1 MEENKLKGLRKLQGL
16 QGISKEEQE
25 IWRTINREKLKGKD
39 SRYEDRLYRNQQ
51 FVKTFGKEAL
61 LSYNKNQRDAIYKD
75 YVANEIFKETYSPY
89 TGKVDKLGN
98 PIVDPN
104 KGMGNA
110 EEYEKYNSMTA
121 DGKIKLLE
129 SGWKSENQLNNLLK
143 KRQES
148 HRKALSNTN
157 AFIGAPAYA
166 QGAAL
171 YSKEVTDPIDEVYSK
186 GKNNAI
192 IDKIY
197 SDDLKKQTKL
207 LDKEVAVEYDTN
219 IRNLSD
225 DEVNKEFMQRITP
238 SENSLGNNNFKAFF
252 HDGNNIESEV
262 KDYSIDDK
270 RLYLAKANVYNKYF
284 GAYTAKDA
292 LEYEAQE
299 YISDHQDII
308 DYSGALA
315 NDIGIATMSYTAS
328 KVNGIRQGINRFRGN
343 SLVWIDSDGNIIA
356 PNKIKTASNGA
367 HYYTN
372 NEGYNTI
379 VKQREMSIANLDLL
393 GKDAD
398 GYDLPNIFNNQYWS
412 DAEQF
417 GTLNKEEQQ
426 EYKKLGVSPHK
437 VMYKPGEGTD
447 YKYETAKML
456 SFGMADALINLLP
469 YGLGWA
475 GKTLQGANT
484 FLNATGKVMQWSG
497 KMSGAIQ
504 PTASAIG
511 LGHQYG
517 IGTFNEGFAQN
528 MANLEEK
535 VYNNIE
541 TEFKEKYQNDAK
553 FKASIDKQVQAE
565 YNKLKKEQQRQLSA
579 GENNM
584 QIADQ
589 KVNDELLKRQAMNN
603 VGTAYKQEELKKARN
618 SDKYFNSVSKAIED
632 AGVSATAMAV
642 TDAAKYSIVN
652 NFGYRKYLF
661 GTAESRKVS
670 ALKKMSDKVSEKDG
684 ILKFNGLLNLKENAK
699 KLKTALSDA
708 EKRAVL
714 AEKAKTIGKIVKD
727 QAIGGA
733 WTNYTD
739 EMQSWGSK
747 QINEDMF
754 TSYLNNT
761 YDVESAVDLYNALDG
776 VESFLKGA
784 TGSIGRKSNTD
795 AGIVG
800 ITGSLFTL
808 APNVAGILHAFTKE
822 GKKQWSKATN
832 GERINMIVQQGI
844 LNNYYAKKQAEAE
857 IQRSVDMVNTLNQQN
872 DNFTSLRQVLTLNRA
887 IENATN
893 QEQKNILTY
902 LQALTSIQNLHKFS
916 TDVGVQEQSSSR
928 IKEWFRKKFGGDESA
943 LDAVA
948 AQSTIL
954 TKALA
959 ELSEITSGNF
969 NDATKKELLA
979 EYYAKN
985 PDKAQTEENN
995 NKALEEITNNAKSLI
1010 EAESKW
1016 QEIDAKLK
1024 QVEEDRGEPI
1034 NSKAREKLL
1043 TNSALD
1049 SYYGERINT
1058 LEEKIS
1064 GKAANTSRE
1073 FIGEIY
1079 GKAKAVKRQITTLER
1094 DKKETERRIQ
1104 SAKDAY
1110 EKTEA
1115 LLKKY
1120 EETHDFEH
1128 LSDFEKTEYRELVQ
1142 KAEAERLQLEYLQ
1155 QLSEQQ
1161 SSKIEQLTEYTKE
1174 TNSRVLTKEEILM
1187 LPSEARAFMLDE
1199 SNLNRYSKEQQK
1211 VLKELTKELNLKDP
1225 SILQSIQDQAYLARL
1240 KEANASAYNMI
1251 LSNPEAAAV
1260 QLQVQQEIN
1269 SSQVNNYISRL
1280 IGEQL
1285 DRAVRRLA
1293 RESNMSK
1300 EDIGNVLYSKLR
1312 EYNPYILD
1320 YLYNTRTDEKGLGT
1334 IATYKEI
1341 MQKAKD
1347 WSEMVANIRNAIDK
1361 MELDDTTTKLFS
1373 KNIEHLIDEAGS
1385 TEEAMQILND
1395 ISESMDVSTEDRANF
1410 KKLLSMI
1417 DGIEKQK
1424 ASTVKETKESK
1435 EARQES
1441 QETQVK
1447 QEEKKV
1453 QDAEKEVETKSSA
1466 KNSRTY
1472 WEAFKEIGINE
1483 GEFAGS
1489 IENNPANK
1497 TAGITSTLSHLQAEV
1512 VRRKTRNVFE
1522 DAANSDRQRLHDA
1535 VTSNTHATSANVN
1548 LLKYLYLALDAVKEG
1563 RMSAD
1568 EAMALVEYHLN
1579 VEDSTHKEF
1588 IANLHSQRG
1597 SQLAKETRTHKYI
1610 DMGRNEASIQV
1621 EKEPVAVTNLQNG
1634 DRFFGPNNTIVTLR
1648 EKLPNNEYLVDERGT
1663 TFVASTMKGGN
1674 WSEWLKTNPKVDRI
1688 ARTNKSFSQS
1698 NIQEAYQ
1705 ETEKEKSNEKN
1716 AQEAIEVTDKE
1727 ATNDNYT
1734 KEHKEE
1740 IITNGEEAPT
1750 ESPNLDKQVAN
1761 TKSEKPITV
1770 REVTTDV
1777 TNQGNTLQSSSSDML
1792 GNTMY
1797 GYDNKA
1803 LEEDGKE
1810 VVRAGSDPKDAMS
1823 RYFNWLHNEGI
1834 KLQEIIDNELHSIS
1848 KVNKKIELLYVNPL
1862 QNATDDAAL
1871 GNFTLLCVEYTDEV
1885 AKIHKEE
1892 RGGVVTAGGKKYLIV
1907 GTLGFAKN
1915 NTAQGDAFRSITR
1928 QGHQQRDSYFRDNPT
1943 ERFFVDKSMSTEIEQ
1958 MTSGRIVREKIGDSE
1973 TKVRPITE
1981 ILNDS
1986 SRNPKG
1992 LKLVDLKWGIQYGR
2006 KFATVGV
2013 SERNTVYPPR
2023 DSISNSGAVFVL
2035 IEAANGNYIPAA
2047 IKPTLLGDI
2056 QEGTFKTIL
2065 NNLFNELTSVNYN
2078 DRKKAISQ
2086 LVQLLVLNKNGNN
2099 ILIGKEGINTVSIV
2113 RESNILKTFNVADS
2127 NFDRM
2132 ELIRAIEDLNPR
2144 INITLSTLSDPVLLQ
2159 AFADAGA
2166 LNTDIAKLG
2175 TSNAGF
2181 TVSAIDA
2188 EGKPIKTVTIE
2199 NKEPNLEGNS
2209 DLAKANYKQQHSI
2222 YYKGTLYREKNNKW
2236 YTDNWKEVTD
2246 IDTIQ
2251 QLKLSNYIRTNN
2263 LSPVL
2268 VNSSKQKGKVVEV
2281 YVINDSKVIT
2291 KEDGVLIERNE
2302 EDSKKITTYLR
2313 NKQLQKDREQKAQE
2327 ELKTKQPE
2335 ASENTTPK
2343 VLTDEQLI
2351 AQGNGDFTST
2361 AKPQSTDSEVR
2372 AQEVVDRIIT
2382 DTHDIVLDEK
2392 RSIYTDSTGKE
2403 YARVTSVIQATEGAK
2418 RFYPNSP
2425 WILPSTKIGTGID
2438 EFVRDFFAGKLG
2450 NLENL
2455 HKRYPN
2461 ASLPQLQAFEKQLK
2475 ELKADFDKKGLTVVP
2490 RDVTVTGEVEVTD
2503 ANGKKYKLSVAG
2515 TLDLLAYDKDGNF
2528 YIFDMKTNRSIPND
2542 NKASK
2547 WSKQLSLYKQFLEE
2561 KYGINVKGTEI
2572 IPIKV
2577 SYPSPYAVSYKAEG
2591 NQLSTTVDGLEESFR
2606 SSKPILYP
2614 NIPIS
2619 TSPVK
2624 VEYNL
2629 LTNEER
2635 SMLSPIID
2643 GTYNPTT
2650 GTINKESVN
2659 KSNEDINK
2667 TGNKSLAELQAS
2679 ANTNPT
2685 DINSILKNRTYSRRV
2700 REVLKKKGFKGKPSE
2715 VTEWLKEHNMPSTNI
2730 QDIDAWLD
2738 MLENCR

>member
-1453 QDAEKEVETKSSA
+1453 QDAE
-1466 KNSRTY
+1466 N
-1472 WEAFKEIGINE
+1472 
-1483 GEFAGS
+1483 
-1489 IENNPANK
+1489 
-1497 TAGITSTLSHLQAEV
+1497 
-1512 VRRKTRNVFE
+1512 
-1522 DAANSDRQRLHDA
+1522 
-1535 VTSNTHATSANVN
+1535 
-1548 LLKYLYLALDAVKEG
+1548 
-1563 RMSAD
+1563 
-1568 EAMALVEYHLN
+1568 
-1579 VEDSTHKEF
+1579 
-1588 IANLHSQRG
+1588 
-1597 SQLAKETRTHKYI
+1597 
-1610 DMGRNEASIQV
+1610 
-1621 EKEPVAVTNLQNG
+1621 
-1634 DRFFGPNNTIVTLR
+1634 
-1648 EKLPNNEYLVDERGT
+1648 
-1663 TFVASTMKGGN
+1663 
-1674 WSEWLKTNPKVDRI
+1674 KVDI
-1688 ARTNKSFSQS
+1688 
-1698 NIQEAYQ
+1698 
-1705 ETEKEKSNEKN
+1705 EKSNEKN

-1727 ATNDNYT
+1727 AANDNYT
-1734 KEHKEE
+1734 EEHKEE
-1740 IITNGEEAPT
+1740 IITNGEEVPLRLEEEAPT

>member
-1 MEENKLKGLRKLQGL
+1 
-16 QGISKEEQE
+16 
-25 IWRTINREKLKGKD
+25 
-39 SRYEDRLYRNQQ
+39 
-51 FVKTFGKEAL
+51 
-61 LSYNKNQRDAIYKD
+61 
-75 YVANEIFKETYSPY
+75 
-89 TGKVDKLGN
+89 
-98 PIVDPN
+98 
-104 KGMGNA
+104 
-110 EEYEKYNSMTA
+110 
-121 DGKIKLLE
+121 
-129 SGWKSENQLNNLLK
+129 
-143 KRQES
+143 
-148 HRKALSNTN
+148 
-157 AFIGAPAYA
+157 
-166 QGAAL
+166 
-171 YSKEVTDPIDEVYSK
+171 
-186 GKNNAI
+186 
-192 IDKIY
+192 
-197 SDDLKKQTKL
+197 
-207 LDKEVAVEYDTN
+207 
-219 IRNLSD
+219 
-225 DEVNKEFMQRITP
+225 
-238 SENSLGNNNFKAFF
+238 
-252 HDGNNIESEV
+252 
-262 KDYSIDDK
+262 
-270 RLYLAKANVYNKYF
+270 
-284 GAYTAKDA
+284 
-292 LEYEAQE
+292 
-299 YISDHQDII
+299 
-308 DYSGALA
+308 
-315 NDIGIATMSYTAS
+315 
-328 KVNGIRQGINRFRGN
+328 
-343 SLVWIDSDGNIIA
+343 
-356 PNKIKTASNGA
+356 
-367 HYYTN
+367 
-372 NEGYNTI
+372 
-379 VKQREMSIANLDLL
+379 
-393 GKDAD
+393 
-398 GYDLPNIFNNQYWS
+398 
-412 DAEQF
+412 
-417 GTLNKEEQQ
+417 
-426 EYKKLGVSPHK
+426 
-437 VMYKPGEGTD
+437 
-447 YKYETAKML
+447 
-456 SFGMADALINLLP
+456 
-469 YGLGWA
+469 
-475 GKTLQGANT
+475 
-484 FLNATGKVMQWSG
+484 
-497 KMSGAIQ
+497 
-504 PTASAIG
+504 
-511 LGHQYG
+511 
-517 IGTFNEGFAQN
+517 
-528 MANLEEK
+528 
-535 VYNNIE
+535 
-541 TEFKEKYQNDAK
+541 
-553 FKASIDKQVQAE
+553 
-565 YNKLKKEQQRQLSA
+565 
-579 GENNM
+579 
-584 QIADQ
+584 
-589 KVNDELLKRQAMNN
+589 
-603 VGTAYKQEELKKARN
+603 
-618 SDKYFNSVSKAIED
+618 
-632 AGVSATAMAV
+632 
-642 TDAAKYSIVN
+642 
-652 NFGYRKYLF
+652 
-661 GTAESRKVS
+661 
-670 ALKKMSDKVSEKDG
+670 
-684 ILKFNGLLNLKENAK
+684 
-699 KLKTALSDA
+699 
-708 EKRAVL
+708 
-714 AEKAKTIGKIVKD
+714 
-727 QAIGGA
+727 
-733 WTNYTD
+733 
-739 EMQSWGSK
+739 
-747 QINEDMF
+747 
-754 TSYLNNT
+754 
-761 YDVESAVDLYNALDG
+761 
-776 VESFLKGA
+776 
-784 TGSIGRKSNTD
+784 
-795 AGIVG
+795 
-800 ITGSLFTL
+800 
-808 APNVAGILHAFTKE
+808 
-822 GKKQWSKATN
+822 
-832 GERINMIVQQGI
+832 
-844 LNNYYAKKQAEAE
+844 
-857 IQRSVDMVNTLNQQN
+857 
-872 DNFTSLRQVLTLNRA
+872 
-887 IENATN
+887 
-893 QEQKNILTY
+893 
-902 LQALTSIQNLHKFS
+902 
-916 TDVGVQEQSSSR
+916 
-928 IKEWFRKKFGGDESA
+928 
-943 LDAVA
+943 
-948 AQSTIL
+948 
-954 TKALA
+954 
-959 ELSEITSGNF
+959 
-969 NDATKKELLA
+969 
-979 EYYAKN
+979 
-985 PDKAQTEENN
+985 
-995 NKALEEITNNAKSLI
+995 
-1010 EAESKW
+1010 
-1016 QEIDAKLK
+1016 
-1024 QVEEDRGEPI
+1024 
-1034 NSKAREKLL
+1034 
-1043 TNSALD
+1043 
-1049 SYYGERINT
+1049 
-1058 LEEKIS
+1058 
-1064 GKAANTSRE
+1064 
-1073 FIGEIY
+1073 
-1079 GKAKAVKRQITTLER
+1079 
-1094 DKKETERRIQ
+1094 
-1104 SAKDAY
+1104 
-1110 EKTEA
+1110 
-1115 LLKKY
+1115 
-1120 EETHDFEH
+1120 
-1128 LSDFEKTEYRELVQ
+1128 
-1142 KAEAERLQLEYLQ
+1142 
-1155 QLSEQQ
+1155 
-1161 SSKIEQLTEYTKE
+1161 
-1174 TNSRVLTKEEILM
+1174 
-1187 LPSEARAFMLDE
+1187 
-1199 SNLNRYSKEQQK
+1199 
-1211 VLKELTKELNLKDP
+1211 
-1225 SILQSIQDQAYLARL
+1225 
-1240 KEANASAYNMI
+1240 
-1251 LSNPEAAAV
+1251 
-1260 QLQVQQEIN
+1260 
-1269 SSQVNNYISRL
+1269 
-1280 IGEQL
+1280 
-1285 DRAVRRLA
+1285 
-1293 RESNMSK
+1293 
-1300 EDIGNVLYSKLR
+1300 
-1312 EYNPYILD
+1312 
-1320 YLYNTRTDEKGLGT
+1320 
-1334 IATYKEI
+1334 
-1341 MQKAKD
+1341 
-1347 WSEMVANIRNAIDK
+1347 
-1361 MELDDTTTKLFS
+1361 
-1373 KNIEHLIDEAGS
+1373 
-1385 TEEAMQILND
+1385 
-1395 ISESMDVSTEDRANF
+1395 
-1410 KKLLSMI
+1410 
-1417 DGIEKQK
+1417 
-1424 ASTVKETKESK
+1424 
-1435 EARQES
+1435 
-1441 QETQVK
+1441 
-1447 QEEKKV
+1447 
-1453 QDAEKEVETKSSA
+1453 
-1466 KNSRTY
+1466 
-1472 WEAFKEIGINE
+1472 
-1483 GEFAGS
+1483 
-1489 IENNPANK
+1489 
-1497 TAGITSTLSHLQAEV
+1497 
-1512 VRRKTRNVFE
+1512 
-1522 DAANSDRQRLHDA
+1522 
-1535 VTSNTHATSANVN
+1535 
-1548 LLKYLYLALDAVKEG
+1548 
-1563 RMSAD
+1563 
-1568 EAMALVEYHLN
+1568 
-1579 VEDSTHKEF
+1579 
-1588 IANLHSQRG
+1588 
-1597 SQLAKETRTHKYI
+1597 
-1610 DMGRNEASIQV
+1610 
-1621 EKEPVAVTNLQNG
+1621 
-1634 DRFFGPNNTIVTLR
+1634 
-1648 EKLPNNEYLVDERGT
+1648 
-1663 TFVASTMKGGN
+1663 
-1674 WSEWLKTNPKVDRI
+1674 
-1688 ARTNKSFSQS
+1688 
-1698 NIQEAYQ
+1698 
-1705 ETEKEKSNEKN
+1705 
-1716 AQEAIEVTDKE
+1716 
-1727 ATNDNYT
+1727 
-1734 KEHKEE
+1734 
-1740 IITNGEEAPT
+1740 
-1750 ESPNLDKQVAN
+1750 
-1761 TKSEKPITV
+1761 
-1770 REVTTDV
+1770 
-1777 TNQGNTLQSSSSDML
+1777 ML

-2113 RESNILKTFNVADS
+2113 REGNILKTFNVADS

>member
-171 YSKEVTDPIDEVYSK
+171 YSKEVTDFTPIAEVYSK

-1441 QETQVK
+1441 QETQVN
-1447 QEEKKV
+1447 QEENKI
-1453 QDAEKEVETKSSA
+1453 QDAE
-1466 KNSRTY
+1466 N
-1472 WEAFKEIGINE
+1472 
-1483 GEFAGS
+1483 
-1489 IENNPANK
+1489 
-1497 TAGITSTLSHLQAEV
+1497 
-1512 VRRKTRNVFE
+1512 
-1522 DAANSDRQRLHDA
+1522 
-1535 VTSNTHATSANVN
+1535 
-1548 LLKYLYLALDAVKEG
+1548 
-1563 RMSAD
+1563 
-1568 EAMALVEYHLN
+1568 
-1579 VEDSTHKEF
+1579 
-1588 IANLHSQRG
+1588 
-1597 SQLAKETRTHKYI
+1597 
-1610 DMGRNEASIQV
+1610 
-1621 EKEPVAVTNLQNG
+1621 
-1634 DRFFGPNNTIVTLR
+1634 
-1648 EKLPNNEYLVDERGT
+1648 
-1663 TFVASTMKGGN
+1663 
-1674 WSEWLKTNPKVDRI
+1674 KVDI
-1688 ARTNKSFSQS
+1688 
-1698 NIQEAYQ
+1698 
-1705 ETEKEKSNEKN
+1705 EKSNEKN

-1727 ATNDNYT
+1727 AANDNYT
-1734 KEHKEE
+1734 EEHKEE

-2113 RESNILKTFNVADS
+2113 REGNILKTFNVADS

-2351 AQGNGDFTST
+2351 AQSNGDFTS
-2361 AKPQSTDSEVR
+2361 SEKS
-2372 AQEVVDRIIT
+2372 QES
-2382 DTHDIVLDEK
+2382 
-2392 RSIYTDSTGKE
+2392 SIE
-2403 YARVTSVIQATEGAK
+2403 
-2418 RFYPNSP
+2418 
-2425 WILPSTKIGTGID
+2425 
-2438 EFVRDFFAGKLG
+2438 
-2450 NLENL
+2450 
-2455 HKRYPN
+2455 
-2461 ASLPQLQAFEKQLK
+2461 
-2475 ELKADFDKKGLTVVP
+2475 
-2490 RDVTVTGEVEVTD
+2490 
-2503 ANGKKYKLSVAG
+2503 
-2515 TLDLLAYDKDGNF
+2515 
-2528 YIFDMKTNRSIPND
+2528 
-2542 NKASK
+2542 
-2547 WSKQLSLYKQFLEE
+2547 
-2561 KYGINVKGTEI
+2561 
-2572 IPIKV
+2572 
-2577 SYPSPYAVSYKAEG
+2577 
-2591 NQLSTTVDGLEESFR
+2591 
-2606 SSKPILYP
+2606 KPIEET
-2614 NIPIS
+2614 I
-2619 TSPVK
+2619 VK
-2624 VEYNL
+2624 
-2629 LTNEER
+2629 
-2635 SMLSPIID
+2635 
-2643 GTYNPTT
+2643 
-2650 GTINKESVN
+2650 
-2659 KSNEDINK
+2659 EDINK
-2667 TGNKSLAELQAS
+2667 TGNKSLAELQENSKSKPKEA
-2679 ANTNPT
+2679 T
-2685 DINSILKNRTYSRRV
+2685 DILKNRTYSRRV

>member
-171 YSKEVTDPIDEVYSK
+171 YSKEVTDFTPIAEVYSK

-541 TEFKEKYQNDAK
+541 TEFKEKYQNNAK

-1441 QETQVK
+1441 QETQVN
-1447 QEEKKV
+1447 QEENKI
-1453 QDAEKEVETKSSA
+1453 QDAE
-1466 KNSRTY
+1466 N
-1472 WEAFKEIGINE
+1472 
-1483 GEFAGS
+1483 
-1489 IENNPANK
+1489 
-1497 TAGITSTLSHLQAEV
+1497 
-1512 VRRKTRNVFE
+1512 
-1522 DAANSDRQRLHDA
+1522 
-1535 VTSNTHATSANVN
+1535 
-1548 LLKYLYLALDAVKEG
+1548 
-1563 RMSAD
+1563 
-1568 EAMALVEYHLN
+1568 
-1579 VEDSTHKEF
+1579 
-1588 IANLHSQRG
+1588 
-1597 SQLAKETRTHKYI
+1597 
-1610 DMGRNEASIQV
+1610 
-1621 EKEPVAVTNLQNG
+1621 
-1634 DRFFGPNNTIVTLR
+1634 
-1648 EKLPNNEYLVDERGT
+1648 
-1663 TFVASTMKGGN
+1663 
-1674 WSEWLKTNPKVDRI
+1674 KVDI
-1688 ARTNKSFSQS
+1688 
-1698 NIQEAYQ
+1698 
-1705 ETEKEKSNEKN
+1705 EKSNEKN

-1727 ATNDNYT
+1727 AANDNYT
-1734 KEHKEE
+1734 EEHKEE

-2113 RESNILKTFNVADS
+2113 REGNILKTFNVADS

-2351 AQGNGDFTST
+2351 AQSNGDFTS
-2361 AKPQSTDSEVR
+2361 SEKS
-2372 AQEVVDRIIT
+2372 QES
-2382 DTHDIVLDEK
+2382 
-2392 RSIYTDSTGKE
+2392 SIE
-2403 YARVTSVIQATEGAK
+2403 
-2418 RFYPNSP
+2418 
-2425 WILPSTKIGTGID
+2425 
-2438 EFVRDFFAGKLG
+2438 
-2450 NLENL
+2450 
-2455 HKRYPN
+2455 
-2461 ASLPQLQAFEKQLK
+2461 
-2475 ELKADFDKKGLTVVP
+2475 
-2490 RDVTVTGEVEVTD
+2490 
-2503 ANGKKYKLSVAG
+2503 
-2515 TLDLLAYDKDGNF
+2515 
-2528 YIFDMKTNRSIPND
+2528 
-2542 NKASK
+2542 
-2547 WSKQLSLYKQFLEE
+2547 
-2561 KYGINVKGTEI
+2561 
-2572 IPIKV
+2572 
-2577 SYPSPYAVSYKAEG
+2577 
-2591 NQLSTTVDGLEESFR
+2591 
-2606 SSKPILYP
+2606 KPIEET
-2614 NIPIS
+2614 I
-2619 TSPVK
+2619 VK
-2624 VEYNL
+2624 
-2629 LTNEER
+2629 
-2635 SMLSPIID
+2635 
-2643 GTYNPTT
+2643 
-2650 GTINKESVN
+2650 
-2659 KSNEDINK
+2659 EDINK
-2667 TGNKSLAELQAS
+2667 TGNKSLAELQENSKSKPKEA
-2679 ANTNPT
+2679 T
-2685 DINSILKNRTYSRRV
+2685 DILKNRTYSRRV

>member
-1453 QDAEKEVETKSSA
+1453 QDAE
-1466 KNSRTY
+1466 N
-1472 WEAFKEIGINE
+1472 
-1483 GEFAGS
+1483 
-1489 IENNPANK
+1489 
-1497 TAGITSTLSHLQAEV
+1497 
-1512 VRRKTRNVFE
+1512 
-1522 DAANSDRQRLHDA
+1522 
-1535 VTSNTHATSANVN
+1535 
-1548 LLKYLYLALDAVKEG
+1548 
-1563 RMSAD
+1563 
-1568 EAMALVEYHLN
+1568 
-1579 VEDSTHKEF
+1579 
-1588 IANLHSQRG
+1588 
-1597 SQLAKETRTHKYI
+1597 
-1610 DMGRNEASIQV
+1610 
-1621 EKEPVAVTNLQNG
+1621 
-1634 DRFFGPNNTIVTLR
+1634 
-1648 EKLPNNEYLVDERGT
+1648 
-1663 TFVASTMKGGN
+1663 
-1674 WSEWLKTNPKVDRI
+1674 KVDI
-1688 ARTNKSFSQS
+1688 
-1698 NIQEAYQ
+1698 
-1705 ETEKEKSNEKN
+1705 EKSNEKN

-1727 ATNDNYT
+1727 AANDKYAE
-1734 KEHKEE
+1734 EHKEE
-1740 IITNGEEAPT
+1740 IITNGEEVPLRLEEEAPT

>member
-299 YISDHQDII
+299 YINDHQDII

-541 TEFKEKYQNDAK
+541 TEFKEKYQNNAK

-1453 QDAEKEVETKSSA
+1453 QDAE
-1466 KNSRTY
+1466 N
-1472 WEAFKEIGINE
+1472 
-1483 GEFAGS
+1483 
-1489 IENNPANK
+1489 
-1497 TAGITSTLSHLQAEV
+1497 
-1512 VRRKTRNVFE
+1512 
-1522 DAANSDRQRLHDA
+1522 
-1535 VTSNTHATSANVN
+1535 
-1548 LLKYLYLALDAVKEG
+1548 
-1563 RMSAD
+1563 
-1568 EAMALVEYHLN
+1568 
-1579 VEDSTHKEF
+1579 
-1588 IANLHSQRG
+1588 
-1597 SQLAKETRTHKYI
+1597 
-1610 DMGRNEASIQV
+1610 
-1621 EKEPVAVTNLQNG
+1621 
-1634 DRFFGPNNTIVTLR
+1634 
-1648 EKLPNNEYLVDERGT
+1648 
-1663 TFVASTMKGGN
+1663 
-1674 WSEWLKTNPKVDRI
+1674 KVDI
-1688 ARTNKSFSQS
+1688 
-1698 NIQEAYQ
+1698 
-1705 ETEKEKSNEKN
+1705 EKSNEKN

-1727 ATNDNYT
+1727 AANDKYAE
-1734 KEHKEE
+1734 EHKEE
-1740 IITNGEEAPT
+1740 IITNGEEVPLRLEEEAPT

-2113 RESNILKTFNVADS
+2113 REGNILKTFNVADS

>member
-1441 QETQVK
+1441 QETQVN
-1447 QEEKKV
+1447 QEENKI
-1453 QDAEKEVETKSSA
+1453 QDAE
-1466 KNSRTY
+1466 N
-1472 WEAFKEIGINE
+1472 
-1483 GEFAGS
+1483 
-1489 IENNPANK
+1489 
-1497 TAGITSTLSHLQAEV
+1497 
-1512 VRRKTRNVFE
+1512 
-1522 DAANSDRQRLHDA
+1522 
-1535 VTSNTHATSANVN
+1535 
-1548 LLKYLYLALDAVKEG
+1548 
-1563 RMSAD
+1563 
-1568 EAMALVEYHLN
+1568 
-1579 VEDSTHKEF
+1579 
-1588 IANLHSQRG
+1588 
-1597 SQLAKETRTHKYI
+1597 
-1610 DMGRNEASIQV
+1610 
-1621 EKEPVAVTNLQNG
+1621 
-1634 DRFFGPNNTIVTLR
+1634 
-1648 EKLPNNEYLVDERGT
+1648 
-1663 TFVASTMKGGN
+1663 
-1674 WSEWLKTNPKVDRI
+1674 KVDI
-1688 ARTNKSFSQS
+1688 
-1698 NIQEAYQ
+1698 
-1705 ETEKEKSNEKN
+1705 EKSNEKN

-1727 ATNDNYT
+1727 AANDKYAE
-1734 KEHKEE
+1734 EHKEE
-1740 IITNGEEAPT
+1740 IITNGEEVPLRLEEEAPA

-1943 ERFFVDKSMSTEIEQ
+1943 ERFFVDKSMSTEVEQ

>member
-541 TEFKEKYQNDAK
+541 TEFKEKYQNNAK

-1453 QDAEKEVETKSSA
+1453 QDAE
-1466 KNSRTY
+1466 N
-1472 WEAFKEIGINE
+1472 
-1483 GEFAGS
+1483 
-1489 IENNPANK
+1489 
-1497 TAGITSTLSHLQAEV
+1497 
-1512 VRRKTRNVFE
+1512 
-1522 DAANSDRQRLHDA
+1522 
-1535 VTSNTHATSANVN
+1535 
-1548 LLKYLYLALDAVKEG
+1548 
-1563 RMSAD
+1563 
-1568 EAMALVEYHLN
+1568 
-1579 VEDSTHKEF
+1579 
-1588 IANLHSQRG
+1588 
-1597 SQLAKETRTHKYI
+1597 
-1610 DMGRNEASIQV
+1610 
-1621 EKEPVAVTNLQNG
+1621 
-1634 DRFFGPNNTIVTLR
+1634 
-1648 EKLPNNEYLVDERGT
+1648 
-1663 TFVASTMKGGN
+1663 
-1674 WSEWLKTNPKVDRI
+1674 KVDI
-1688 ARTNKSFSQS
+1688 
-1698 NIQEAYQ
+1698 
-1705 ETEKEKSNEKN
+1705 EKSNEKN

-1727 ATNDNYT
+1727 AANDKYAE
-1734 KEHKEE
+1734 EHKEE
-1740 IITNGEEAPT
+1740 IITNGEEVPLRLEEEAPT